1 MQSDSFF
8 TWRACLTGL
17 ILSFLVIVMAHY
29 SIDIVHGSYLAIDHM
44 PAGGIFVFFILV
56 LLLNPIL
63 GSINKSFQFSSH
75 ELILIY
81 IMLLIT
87 SSITTMGLGAQLCP
101 MIAAPF
107 YFATLENNWVEV
119 IQPHFYFG
127 LTISAI

>member
-1 MQSDSFF
+1 
-8 TWRACLTGL
+8 
-17 ILSFLVIVMAHY
+17 MAHY

-44 PAGGIFVFFILV
+44 PAGGIFVFFVLV

-63 GSINKSFQFSSH
+63 GSIKKTFQFSSH
-75 ELILIY
+75 ELMLIY

-107 YFATLENNWVEV
+107 YYATPGNRWHEILCT
-119 IQPHFYFG
+119 G
-127 LTISAI
+127 LSKTGPRVV